1 MTIAQEQ
8 DNTRIENLEQ
18 ENKKLQ
24 QQLQTQS
31 ALLQKLQK
39 KLLELEKT
47 VRSLK
52 QKEQPLSAKEKKK
65 WLKKIS
71 EQQKKLDK
79 LEAELEKINNS
90 QEQLFVLHNVF
101 ASFCEQAK
109 KFDAKNTVIQF
120 LQQKKIEYT
129 LQEQQQQEQ
138 QDVYAQSFNYEFT
151 VDDINIICELIA
163 EVEKQYVAI
172 QKIDLKGVEENIKVE
187 LCFCVVDVAYIE
199 KELSKAKKLIANVK
213 ATKEMKKNIEE
224 NTLQVREVS
233 LQKTKNIF
241 NKKRNLPTSVSTE
254 SRIIPLKKTAKKPP
268 KKAKK
273 TTKKATA
280 KVSVSTAKDAQ
291 KKWQEITDKTKE
303 IQKALKNA
311 KQADEIKKI
320 ALRIKQQITSRQINV
335 AHNLN
340 QFFSLAED
348 NPLVIDSLVID
359 YQKEQHKKTQ
369 YKYAWK
375 ISCFYFATSLEP
387 TVAFIEK
394 LVVHGFFNQTPLQ
407 FKKETLLSRKGYRFL
422 LNLEHSSKFP
432 TGKG

>member
-1 MTIAQEQ
+1 MTIVAQEQ

-31 ALLQKLQK
+31 TLLQKLQK

-52 QKEQPLSAKEKKK
+52 EKEQPLSAKEKKK

-71 EQQKKLDK
+71 EQQKKLIK
-79 LEAELEKINNS
+79 SETELQKIKDS
-90 QEQLFVLHNVF
+90 EEQLFVLYNILV
-101 ASFCEQAK
+101 SFCEQAK
-109 KFDAKNTVIQF
+109 KFNAKDTTTQF

-129 LQEQQQQEQ
+129 LQEQQQQ
-138 QDVYAQSFNYEFT
+138 DVYAQSLNYEFT
-151 VDDINIICELIA
+151 VDDINIICELIV

-172 QKIDLKGVEENIKVE
+172 QKIDLKGVEENIKVQ
-187 LCFCVVDVAYIE
+187 LHFCVIDVAYIE

-213 ATKEMKKNIEE
+213 ATKEIKKNIEE
-224 NTLQVREVS
+224 NKLQVHDVS
-233 LQKTKNIF
+233 LQKNNNIF

-254 SRIIPLKKTAKKPP
+254 SRIIPLSNAPKKPQ
-268 KKAKK
+268 KKVKK
-273 TTKKATA
+273 TTKKTTP
-280 KVSVSTAKDAQ
+280 KVNVNTVKDAQ

-311 KQADEIKKI
+311 KRAEATRKI
-320 ALRIKQQITSRQINV
+320 ALRIKQQITSRQIN
-335 AHNLN
+335 AAYNLN
-340 QFFSLAED
+340 QFFSLAQD

-359 YQKEQHKKTQ
+359 YQQEQRKKTP
-369 YKYAWK
+369 YKYVWE

-394 LVVHGFFNQTPLQ
+394 LVVQGFSTQAPLQ
-407 FKKETLLSRKGYRFL
+407 FKKETLLGRKGYRFL
-422 LNLEHSSKFP
+422 LNLEHSTKSSIDKS
-432 TGKG
+432 